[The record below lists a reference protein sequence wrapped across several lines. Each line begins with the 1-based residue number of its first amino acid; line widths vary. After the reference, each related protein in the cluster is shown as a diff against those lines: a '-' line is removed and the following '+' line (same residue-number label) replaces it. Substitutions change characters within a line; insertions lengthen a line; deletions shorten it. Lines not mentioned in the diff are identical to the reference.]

1 MSFESKPVLD
11 AKDWQLL
18 EVLQAPYTN
27 HALSRANWP
36 DGRAARSSNDGA

>member
-18 EVLQAPYTN
+18 ELLQAPYTN
-27 HALSRANWP
+27 RALSRAIWT
-36 DGRAARSSNDGA
+36 GARAACNADEGA